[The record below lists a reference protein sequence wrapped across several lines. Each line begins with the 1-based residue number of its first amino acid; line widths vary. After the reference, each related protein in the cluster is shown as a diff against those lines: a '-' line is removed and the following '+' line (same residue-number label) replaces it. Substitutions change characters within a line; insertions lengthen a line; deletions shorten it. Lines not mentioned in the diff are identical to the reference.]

1 MFHIHQVHNRPS
13 CKGWKAEENLGL
25 LNTYMIEH
33 FAEIVS
39 EYKLLTI
46 FQKCSTMNTLQDAKY
61 ASVKYKLKFE
71 NLYTISKSEGHF

>member
-1 MFHIHQVHNRPS
+1 
-13 CKGWKAEENLGL
+13 
-25 LNTYMIEH
+25 MIEH
-33 FAEIVS
+33 FAKIVS

-46 FQKCSTMNTLQDAKY
+46 FQKCSIINTLQDAKY